1 VTPCN
6 DTSVRDTGVVSPS
19 IVARHD
25 ASVADFIDCG
35 AYLTGAE
42 GMFLDLRTVGTGDRG
57 RARAHHARMV
67 RFMTAAAAYGVADRR

>member
-1 VTPCN
+1 VTPCD

-25 ASVADFIDCG
+25 ASFADFIDSG
-35 AYLTGAE
+35 YLTRAE